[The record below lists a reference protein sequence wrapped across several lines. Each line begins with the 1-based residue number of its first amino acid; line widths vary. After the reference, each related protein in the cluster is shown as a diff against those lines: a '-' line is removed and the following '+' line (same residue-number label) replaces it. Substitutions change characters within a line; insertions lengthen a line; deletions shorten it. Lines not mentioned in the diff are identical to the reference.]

1 MARKT
6 RRRHRGGS
14 ATKSNK
20 GSSNNLAAK
29 HMKGGKRRTKRKG
42 HKRKGGFAAELH
54 KALLPFGLF
63 AAQKGYS
70 RTRKVKGGKKRRRG
84 RRC

>member
-6 RRRHRGGS
+6 RRCRHRGGS

-20 GSSNNLAAK
+20 GSSNSLAAK
-29 HMKGGKRRTKRKG
+29 HMKGGRRRTKR
-42 HKRKGGFAAELH
+42 RGGFAAELH

-70 RTRKVKGGKKRRRG
+70 RTRKVKGGKKRRRRRG
-84 RRC
+84 RK